1 MKTKIGT
8 RIGIV
13 FILALVAGLWAAGED
28 LAVTVTG
35 EAAGEG
41 PAAKEKA
48 VEDALRN
55 AVEKGFGVFIDAATL
70 SENAAIVSDVIT
82 AQTRGFVRSYEVLE
96 DRQEG
101 GIRRVTVRAMVA
113 LDKVWESDSLQLLLK
128 RMEAPRFSV
137 HSKEEIAEGG
147 TALKG
152 SPARD
157 KMIGVLAEKGF
168 VLVETPDA
176 AASTPATGD
185 QPQFRVEVEARGIFD
200 HKSDSQGLELYF
212 FSGQAE
218 AKVVQTDTGKI
229 IAAAAG
235 NSMRGARTPED
246 AGRDALTFAS
256 GNAAGE
262 LVQGILKTWVEMLN
276 SGRDIDLEV
285 QGISASELSAL
296 TDALKALSGVRE
308 VSHLGFASGKAQLAL
323 KSKRKTMELA
333 ADLEGTTA
341 LKLKITKI
349 TANRIEAV
357 RVR

>member
-1 MKTKIGT
+1 MKYKIGT
-8 RIGIV
+8 RGGIIIV
-13 FILALVAGLWAAGED
+13 LALVAGLWAAGED
-28 LAVTVTG
+28 LAVTATG

-41 PAAKEKA
+41 PTAKEKA

-70 SENAAIVSDVIT
+70 SENAAIVSDDIT

-101 GIRRVTVRAMVA
+101 GIRRVKVRAMVA

-137 HSKEEIAEGG
+137 RSKEEIAEGG
-147 TALKG
+147 FALKG

-168 VLVETPDA
+168 VLVEAPDA
-176 AASTPATGD
+176 AAPPPSTGD

-212 FSGQAE
+212 FAGQAE

-262 LVQGILKTWVEMLN
+262 LVQGILKAWVQTLN
-276 SGRDIDLEV
+276 AGRDIDIEI
-285 QGISASELSAL
+285 QGVNASELTAL
-296 TDALKALSGVRE
+296 ADALKALSGVRD

-333 ADLEGTTA
+333 ADMEGTTA

-357 RVR
+357 RIR